1 MEYESRIDKIKD
13 LPKRLPKLET
23 ADDCIHIW
31 KCMQTNPKKYD
42 SKEHKD
48 FYKNKVIPLY
58 RELTGRDL
66 PTFSFDK
73 KGS

>member
-1 MEYESRIDKIKD
+1 MKKEV
-13 LPKRLPKLET
+13 LLALT
-23 ADDCIHIW
+23 ADQCTHIW

-42 SKEHKD
+42 TLEHKNY
-48 FYKNKVIPLY
+48 YKQVVIPNF